1 MTGIGGNEK
10 SGFPLDVPAVACGFP
25 ADYYPYH
32 APLGFPNCANYK
44 GTEQQ
49 RIADLRNRGYG
60 EGVVIA
66 WKKYYEDK
74 KTAVRVDT
82 ILKGRISALGAVEKI
97 KEQSK
102 VDESE
107 KLLQIQLENQRI
119 QNEIKRKE
127 MQESFTK
134 QLEEIKKQIPI
145 IEPEIIPTVVASS
158 ALIPLGIIGLLLY
171 SSMGKK

>member
-1 MTGIGGNEK
+1 MGNGMTGIGGNEK

-44 GTEQQ
+44 GT
-49 RIADLRNRGYG
+49 
-60 EGVVIA
+60 VVIA